1 MESQHPHQQ
10 IELATEQFTEA
21 YQLLQEAKT
30 NGDEEQLLQ
39 AQQQLLQVDSLLKA
53 TQYHAGEQALENPQF
68 QQTFEKLHNARQEIE
83 EYRQNN
89 H

>member
-10 IELATEQFTEA
+10 IELATEQFSEA

-53 TQYHAGEQALENPQF
+53 TQYHAGEQVLENPQF